1 MAAARYTPGLGTGYA
16 DWGDDMKKVLV
27 IVLLVMAVAGVV
39 QAQDGGTELPAAP
52 GEMVDVGGYSL
63 HLNCIGEGGP
73 TVVMDAGHGDFSM
86 SLASLQEQ
94 VAEFTR
100 VCTFDRAGYGWS
112 DAGPDPRDSQQNVT
126 ELKALLENAGEEAPY
141 ILVGHSLGG
150 INVILFAAENPDLTA
165 GVVLLDSSHP
175 DQMERFNAEVPAI
188 VAVEDAGVAA
198 YQTLLDLAEQGALT
212 ADMVADFQ
220 PPTLS
225 EADVATWAQL
235 FMQPKNLQAMINE
248 YAQLDAD
255 LAEVMENGDLGDIPL
270 IVIAHG
276 LQLKDLLPAEA
287 LDALGLTTDM
297 LDTYEAIWRELQE
310 DHLNRSTNSRLIVAE
325 NSPHYVYATEP
336 DLVVEAI
343 QSLVDGAQP

>member
-1 MAAARYTPGLGTGYA
+1 
-16 DWGDDMKKVLV
+16 MKKTLILVLAV
-27 IVLLVMAVAGVV
+27 MLLAGVV
-39 QAQDGGTELPAAP
+39 HAQDNSTDLPAAP

-63 HLNCIGEGGP
+63 HLNCIGEGSP

-112 DAGPDPRDSQQNVT
+112 DAGPAPRDSQQNVT
-126 ELKALLENAGEEAPY
+126 ELKTLLENAGEEAPY

-175 DQMERFNAEVPAI
+175 DQMERFNAEVPEI
-188 VAVEDAGVAA
+188 VAVEDASSAA
-198 YQTLLDLAEQGALT
+198 YQTLLDMAEQGTLT
-212 ADMVADFQ
+212 TDMVGDFQ
-220 PPTLS
+220 PQTLS
-225 EADVATWAQL
+225 GADVATWAQL
-235 FMQPKNLQAMINE
+235 FIQPKNLQAMIDE
-248 YAQLDAD
+248 YAELDAD
-255 LAEVMENGDLGDIPL
+255 LAEVKENGNLGNLPL
-270 IVIAHG
+270 VVIAHG

-287 LDALGLTTDM
+287 LDSLGLTTEM

-310 DHLNRSTNSRLIVAE
+310 DHLNRSTDSRLIVAE
-325 NSPHYVYATEP
+325 NSPHYIYAFEP
-336 DLVVEAI
+336 ELVVEAI
-343 QSLVDGAQP
+343 QSLVDGSQ